1 MPRRVP
7 VLIVGG
13 GPVGLALAGEL
24 GWRGIACE
32 LVEQTDGAIVAPKM
46 NEVNARS
53 MEICRRWGIADRV
66 FNCPFP
72 ADFPLDVAFVTSLSG
87 HELSRLPRP
96 GRNSQQPVP
105 ESPHR
110 MQACSQIWF
119 DPILKD
125 FAASFPGV
133 RLRYRCRL
141 DAFTQSATG
150 VTAQLSDLAGGQTE
164 QIEADYLVGCDGAGS
179 LVRRALGIE
188 IMGEG
193 TIGHPINLFFRAPN
207 LIERCGKKP
216 ATFFLG
222 IDQTGLWG
230 SLRII
235 DPVNGLWRLMID
247 STDGNAT
254 PETVDREFYLRRAL
268 GGSFAVEWVDVNIWR
283 RRSALAQRYGR
294 DRVHLAGDA
303 VHQLSPTGGM
313 GMNTGV
319 ADAADIGW
327 KLAAVLDGWGG
338 AGLLE
343 SYDRERRPV
352 GARAVRMAT
361 WFYKNAEN
369 FPKSSAALGE
379 DSADG
384 ARLRSTIGQELLRA
398 IGPEFR
404 TVGLQLGYRYEGS
417 PICVPDGTPEPPD
430 DPAEVTPSARPGSRA
445 PHVTLRDGR
454 SILDLYGRGFVLLRF
469 GGAPDGLAIEQ
480 AARQRR
486 VPLQCVGLD
495 EPAAAALYERKLVLV
510 RPDGHVAWRADAP
523 PVDAL
528 AMIDRVRGAGHESAR

>member
-1 MPRRVP
+1 MHRVP

-13 GPVGLALAGEL
+13 GPVGLALAVEL

-32 LVEQTDGAIVAPKM
+32 LIELTDGTIVSPKM

-53 MEICRRWGIADRV
+53 MEFCRRWGIADKV

-72 ADFPLDVAFVTSLSG
+72 ADHPLDVAFVTSLSG

-96 GRNSQQPVP
+96 CRNTQAPLP

-119 DPILKD
+119 DPILRAHAQS
-125 FAASFPGV
+125 FASV

-141 DAFTQSATG
+141 DSFTQNADR
-150 VTAQLSDLAGGQTE
+150 VTAQVTDLATGRKQEIETE
-164 QIEADYLVGCDGAGS
+164 YLVGCDGAGS
-179 LVRRALGIE
+179 LVRRSLHIE
-188 IMGEG
+188 LVGEG
-193 TIGHPINLFFRAPN
+193 TIGHPINLFFRAAPD
-207 LIERCGKKP
+207 LVARCGKQP
-216 ATFFLG
+216 AVFFLG
-222 IDQTGLWG
+222 IDHSGLWG

-254 PETVDREFYLRRAL
+254 PENVDREFYLRRAL
-268 GGSFAVEWVDVNIWR
+268 GGDFEVEWVDVNIWR
-283 RRSALAQRYGR
+283 RRSALADRYGR
-294 DRVHLAGDA
+294 GRVWLAGDA

-319 ADAADIGW
+319 ADAVDIGW
-327 KLAAVLDGWGG
+327 KLAAVLQGWGG
-338 AGLLE
+338 ARLLD
-343 SYDRERRPV
+343 SYDAERRPV

-361 WFYKNAEN
+361 WFYKNAEA
-369 FPKSSAALGE
+369 FPKGSRLLEQEGTA
-379 DSADG
+379 G
-384 ARLRSTIGQELLRA
+384 ARARAKVGAELLRA

-445 PHVTLRDGR
+445 PHVSLRDGR
-454 SILDLYGRGFVLLRF
+454 SILDLYGRGFTLLRF
-469 GGAPDGLAIEQ
+469 PGAPSSSDLE
-480 AARQRR
+480 AALRWRA
-486 VPLQCVGLD
+486 VPLTTVDLD
-495 EPAAAALYERKLVLV
+495 EPKAAALYERQLVLV
-510 RPDGHVAWRADAP
+510 RPDGHVAWRADTP
-523 PVDAL
+523 PRDVAQIADT
-528 AMIDRVRGAGHESAR
+528 VRGAA

>member
-1 MPRRVP
+1 
-7 VLIVGG
+7 
-13 GPVGLALAGEL
+13 
-24 GWRGIACE
+24 
-32 LVEQTDGAIVAPKM
+32 
-46 NEVNARS
+46 
-53 MEICRRWGIADRV
+53 
-66 FNCPFP
+66 
-72 ADFPLDVAFVTSLSG
+72 
-87 HELSRLPRP
+87 
-96 GRNSQQPVP
+96 
-105 ESPHR
+105 
-110 MQACSQIWF
+110 
-119 DPILKD
+119 
-125 FAASFPGV
+125 
-133 RLRYRCRL
+133 
-141 DAFTQSATG
+141 
-150 VTAQLSDLAGGQTE
+150 
-164 QIEADYLVGCDGAGS
+164 
-179 LVRRALGIE
+179 
-188 IMGEG
+188 
-193 TIGHPINLFFRAPN
+193 
-207 LIERCGKKP
+207 
-216 ATFFLG
+216 
-222 IDQTGLWG
+222 
-230 SLRII
+230 
-235 DPVNGLWRLMID
+235 
-247 STDGNAT
+247 
-254 PETVDREFYLRRAL
+254 
-268 GGSFAVEWVDVNIWR
+268 
-283 RRSALAQRYGR
+283 
-294 DRVHLAGDA
+294 VHLAGDA

-384 ARLRSTIGQELLRA
+384 TRLRATIGQELLRA

-495 EPAAAALYERKLVLV
+495 EPEAAALYEGKLVLV

-528 AMIDRVRGAGHESAR
+528 AMIDRVRGAA

>member
-1 MPRRVP
+1 MPRHVP

-13 GPVGLALAGEL
+13 GPVGLSLAVEL

-32 LVEQTDGAIVAPKM
+32 LIEQTDGTIVSPKM

-72 ADFPLDVAFVTSLSG
+72 ADHPLDVAFVTSLAG
-87 HELSRLPRP
+87 YELSRLRRP
-96 GRNSQQPVP
+96 GRNTQGAPP

-119 DPILKD
+119 DPILRE
-125 FAASFPGV
+125 FAGSFPSV
-133 RLRYRCRL
+133 TLRYRRRL
-141 DAFTQSATG
+141 EALEHTDGG
-150 VTAQLSDLAGGQTE
+150 VTATIADTEAGTRE
-164 QIEADYLVGCDGAGS
+164 TVAADYLIGCDGAGS
-179 LVRRALGIE
+179 LVRRGLGIE
-188 IMGEG
+188 LIGEG

-207 LIERCGKKP
+207 LTERCGKQP

-230 SLRII
+230 NLRII
-235 DPVNGLWRLMID
+235 DPANGLWRIMVD
-247 STDGNAT
+247 ATDGTVT
-254 PETVDREFYLRRAL
+254 PETVDRQFYLRRAL
-268 GGSFAVEWVDVNIWR
+268 GADVDVEWVDINIWR
-283 RRSALAQRYGR
+283 RRSALAERYGR
-294 DRVHLAGDA
+294 GRVWLAGDA

-319 ADAADIGW
+319 ADAVDIGW
-327 KLAAVLDGWGG
+327 KLAAILQGWGG
-338 AGLLE
+338 PGLLD
-343 SYDRERRPV
+343 SYDIERRAV

-361 WFYKNAEN
+361 AFYKACEN
-369 FPKSSAALGE
+369 FPKGSAMLAE
-379 DSADG
+379 DSATG
-384 ARLRSTIGQELLRA
+384 AAERRRVGDELLRTVA
-398 IGPEFR
+398 PEFR

-445 PHVTLRDGR
+445 PHVWLRDGR

-469 GGAPDGLAIEQ
+469 RGAPGSTSIEA
-480 AARQRR
+480 AARTRGM
-486 VPLQCVGLD
+486 PLKTIELD
-495 EPAAAALYERKLVLV
+495 EADAAALYERPLVLV

-523 PVDAL
+523 PDDAL
-528 AMIDRVRGAGHESAR
+528 ALVDRVRGAG